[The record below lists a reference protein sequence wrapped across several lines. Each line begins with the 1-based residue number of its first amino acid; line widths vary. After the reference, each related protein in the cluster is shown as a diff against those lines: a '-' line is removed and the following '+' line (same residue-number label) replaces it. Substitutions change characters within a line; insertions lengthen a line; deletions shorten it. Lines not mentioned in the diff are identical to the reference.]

1 MKRMQEFP
9 WLQRMPDHQD
19 LVTCIVCK
27 CIVHW
32 DKKSNIK
39 VRPWKVP
46 LFRKMLVGDNLG
58 LLSDVDNCI
67 GTRATSR

>member
-1 MKRMQEFP
+1 MQEFP

-39 VRPWKVP
+39 VRLWKVEVNYFFVNY
-46 LFRKMLVGDNLG
+46 LR
-58 LLSDVDNCI
+58 
-67 GTRATSR
+67 